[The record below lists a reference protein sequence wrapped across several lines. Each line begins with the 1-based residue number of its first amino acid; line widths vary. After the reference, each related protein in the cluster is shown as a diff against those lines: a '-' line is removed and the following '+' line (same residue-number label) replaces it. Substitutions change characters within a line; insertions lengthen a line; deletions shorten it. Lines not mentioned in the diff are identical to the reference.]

1 MVGILTPRMSEN
13 YTKSGVHSV
22 IRKLGNNVKTRIFQ
36 ENAQDIPFVSLN
48 TPVIRRR
55 VPWSLTNF
63 LRKRSSGYVRC
74 RGDFDETQSSND
86 IELPIRNY
94 SCSERR
100 SWPSVTNTQ
109 FTNAYGEIVL
119 PLTGNLLKSCH
130 SPVFTIKKI
139 IDAMLDQR
147 WRCVLELLSSIPS
160 SYICLSPEP
169 NISLINLFLYS
180 CVFVNVSPSKRPYKH
195 DAVVTK
201 ILDRLLVQGST
212 VEICKSGIQK
222 TVLSS
227 IFQNLCSASEI
238 DFHSL
243 FRRLLQSGLQVP
255 VDLMTDGNLN
265 YDTYYRILDCYA
277 RWKLQNPKLQNPP
290 YSIESNF
297 VLLLNI
303 IYSGACMLPEL
314 NFPQNSPAAIIV
326 SEIHRRFE
334 ILFKKNPHSLSTL
347 ARNKVRQIFP
357 RKYFRELLSS
367 GLSTN
372 VPFFQHIQF
381 SNKANELKDLV
392 QWLNIV
398 QSLPDN
404 IRYNLMFLER
414 RSLERELDFLL
425 SVDLSDKLF

>member
-1 MVGILTPRMSEN
+1 MVGILTPQMNES
-13 YTKSGVHSV
+13 YTKSAVHSV
-22 IRKLGNNVKTRIFQ
+22 ILKLSNNVKTRIFQ

-48 TPVIRRR
+48 SPVIHRR

-74 RGDFDETQSSND
+74 RGDFDETQSLDD
-86 IELPIRNY
+86 IKLSVRNY
-94 SCSERR
+94 SCSERK

-109 FTNAYGEIVL
+109 FTDAYGEIVL
-119 PLTGNLLKSCH
+119 P
-130 SPVFTIKKI
+130 
-139 IDAMLDQR
+139 
-147 WRCVLELLSSIPS
+147 
-160 SYICLSPEP
+160 
-169 NISLINLFLYS
+169 
-180 CVFVNVSPSKRPYKH
+180 
-195 DAVVTK
+195 
-201 ILDRLLVQGST
+201 ST
-212 VEICKSGIQK
+212 
-222 TVLSS
+222 
-227 IFQNLCSASEI
+227 ASEI

-255 VDLMTDGNLN
+255 VDLMTNGDMN

-277 RWKLQNPKLQNPP
+277 NWKLQNPKLQNPP

-314 NFPQNSPAAIIV
+314 NFSQNSQAAIII
-326 SEIHRRFE
+326 SEIHRRLE
-334 ILFKKNPHSLSTL
+334 ILFKKNPHSLFTL

-372 VPFFQHIQF
+372 HIKF
-381 SNKANELKDLV
+381 SNKADDLKELV

-398 QSLPDN
+398 QALPDN

-425 SVDLSDKLF
+425 SFDLNDELL